1 MVKQT
6 RENQKRL
13 NTKDSKKRMRL
24 IAYILIIAC
33 FSLLLC
39 FIIQYKTVE
48 QRLAAIDAARAIP
61 DSENAAILYN
71 QLLDKYDKSVFSSL
85 SIDPNDIAN
94 KKPWLSKDYPDLAK
108 WFEER
113 QEIITTLLQVY
124 KFEKCR
130 FPIPHF
136 PDGISTTVDRTQTMR
151 RWAYF
156 LARSANNDIAEG
168 RIEQALEKY
177 FCIICVGRHSFQQ
190 PVALDILTGIG
201 MESMA
206 LQRLRICIIEIDL
219 TEEQI
224 QNIEKAIK
232 QSDNEWTREWNDMIE
247 VEKLYNKQSPLPI
260 RLKTWFQNWRN
271 NKSTFDRLNE
281 INLRFLADRRG
292 TEIIIALRQFKK
304 KTGQWPESLEQIKE
318 LVSQDIL
325 IDPQNNDP
333 FVYKL
338 TKNGFYLY
346 SIGTNKKD
354 EAGRYRNG
362 ADDRSIWPLP

>member
-24 IAYILIIAC
+24 IDYILIIAC
-33 FSLLLC
+33 FGLLLF

-71 QLLDKYDKSVFSSL
+71 QLLNKYDKSVFSSL

-94 KKPWLSKDYPDLAK
+94 KQPWLSKDYPNLAK

-113 QEIITTLLQVY
+113 QEITTNLLQVY
-124 KFEKCR
+124 KFEECR
-130 FPIPHF
+130 FPIPHL
-136 PDGISTTVDRTQTMR
+136 PNGISTTVDRTQTMR
-151 RWAYF
+151 QWAYF
-156 LARSANNDIAEG
+156 LARSANNDRAEG
-168 RIEQALEKY
+168 RIEKALEKY
-177 FCIICVGRHSFQQ
+177 FCIICMGRHSFQQ

-206 LQRLRICIIEIDL
+206 LQKLRCCIIELDL

-224 QNIEKAIK
+224 QTIEKAIK
-232 QSDNEWTREWNDMIE
+232 QPDKEWTLEWNNMIE
-247 VEKLYNKQSPLPI
+247 VERLYNKQSPLLD
-260 RLKTWFQNWRN
+260 RLKSWLQNLRGN
-271 NKSTFDRLNE
+271 ISTFDRMNE
-281 INLRFLADRRG
+281 INLRFLADRQG
-292 TEIIIALRQFKK
+292 TEILIALHRFKK
-304 KTGQWPESLEQIKE
+304 KTVHWPESLDYIKP
-318 LVSQDIL
+318 LVKQNIL
-325 IDPQNNDP
+325 IDPQNNGP

-338 TKNGFYLY
+338 TDNGFTLH
-346 SIGTNKKD
+346 SIGINNID

-362 ADDRSIWPLP
+362 ADDRPIWPLP